1 MLVLFTIQDVL
12 EICARPSICV
22 NRLTCCC
29 HRGTSF
35 FFLLPSEFEYC
46 LPQLA
51 WEKGFYVVVQNS
63 NTANTLWRR
72 GIYLN
77 VITLKIYAQ

>member
-1 MLVLFTIQDVL
+1 MCQTFYLCQPLNLML
-12 EICARPSICV
+12 PSR
-22 NRLTCCC
+22 NK
-29 HRGTSF
+29 F